1 MQAQER
7 AAETHPLDGVWVPG
21 SALLARAQSDG
32 SGGPTDPA
40 RPEAER
46 PEPARPGPRALLTA
60 AARSSATGLALPAR
74 ALRGGPPLEPTDAAL
89 RIDLD
94 PEDLSKR
101 ARAAT
106 AEAAALGADLLGIP
120 VPDPAAGDGAAFG
133 ARAIE
138 AALLAAEQ
146 EDAEVVLLLEHPS
159 AVPLALELAAPDGPV
174 VGVRAAFH
182 DEEATEQ
189 LAAREDLGLIAAADE
204 FVGAFRRGAG
214 AMEGALCVLAPRA
227 AAAFLERCHDDVEV
241 AVQEERRW
249 LRFLEGYLRP
259 AARRLGG
266 ASNAGPDGL
275 HRLCAAVGGWGP
287 QTAPADL
294 VRELRAALADQL
306 PPLHARLG

>member
-189 LAAREDLGLIAAADE
+189 LAARVEGWQQLGKDLA
-204 FVGAFRRGAG
+204 FVI
-214 AMEGALCVLAPRA
+214 
-227 AAAFLERCHDDVEV
+227 
-241 AVQEERRW
+241 
-249 LRFLEGYLRP
+249 
-259 AARRLGG
+259 GG
-266 ASNAGPDGL
+266 ADGL
-275 HRLCAAVGGWGP
+275 DPELRRE
-287 QTAPADL
+287 ADVCLSLSPFVMPHGL
-294 VRELRAALADQL
+294 VRVFVVEQLYRASTVIAGH
-306 PPLHARLG
+306 PYHK